1 MVINVPRCD
10 EYFDLNCTGNQTITY
25 KRSEYDPTKP
35 IRTNLNQLTSWIDA
49 SMVYGST
56 QQVSDSLRTFKNGK
70 LKTST
75 GDLLPIDKDGQFYAG
90 DVRAI

>member
-1 MVINVPRCD
+1 
-10 EYFDLNCTGNQTITY
+10 
-25 KRSEYDPTKP
+25 
-35 IRTNLNQLTSWIDA
+35 
-49 SMVYGST
+49 MVYGST
-56 QQVSDSLRTFKNGK
+56 QAVSDSLRTLKNGK